1 MIYKFFDA
9 PKPGERELSN
19 GFRHLDMKEVTQ
31 KQEPEVS
38 PPPPW
43 GIPRSFHS
51 VLLTRNRL
59 GSNFFG

>member
-31 KQEPEVS
+31 KQEPEGS
-38 PPPPW
+38 PPPPPPW
-43 GIPRSFHS
+43 GLPRSFHS
-51 VLLTRNRL
+51 VLC
-59 GSNFFG
+59 